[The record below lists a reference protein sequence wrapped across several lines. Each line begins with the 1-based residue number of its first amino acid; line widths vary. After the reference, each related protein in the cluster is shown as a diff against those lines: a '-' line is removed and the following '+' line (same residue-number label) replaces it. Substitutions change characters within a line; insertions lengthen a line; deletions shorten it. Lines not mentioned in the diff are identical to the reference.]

1 MIKFLF
7 KGLMRDRHRSFLPA
21 IVTALG
27 VFLTVVF
34 YCYITGIMGDT
45 IEMSARFESGH
56 VKVMSRAYL
65 ENKNQNPIDLALLG
79 AEDIIT
85 ELEEMNPDMAWAERI
100 RFGGLLD
107 IPDENGDTKSQG
119 TAMGMGVDLLSENTM
134 EVERLNILQA
144 IKTGTIPSKPGE
156 ILISNQF
163 AEKLEVNIGDD
174 ATLISSNMDGGMAF
188 YNFTIVG
195 TFAFG
200 TNALDKGMIIADI
213 EDVRMALGM
222 YDATA
227 EILGF
232 FPSGYYESELA
243 EEITN
248 TYNLSKEIDPDRFAP
263 VMVTLKE
270 ENSMG
275 QILDLADAMGFFMV
289 FLFIVAMSIV
299 LWNAGLIGGLRR
311 YGEFGLRL
319 AIGEA
324 KGHVYKTQIMES
336 VLVGLIGSVV
346 GTIFGLLL
354 SYWMQEHGINVE
366 SFMKTSSMMMPNVF
380 KSRITPT
387 AFWIGFIPGLFSS
400 VLGTMLSGIGIYK
413 RSTAK
418 LFKEL
423 EH

>member
-7 KGLMRDRHRSFLPA
+7 KGLLRDRHRSTLPI

-27 VFLTVVF
+27 VFLTVTF
-34 YCYITGIMGDT
+34 YCYITGVMGDT

-85 ELEEMNPDMAWAERI
+85 ELEEMDPDIAWVERI

-107 IPDENGDTKSQG
+107 IPDQNGDTKSQG

-134 EVERLNILQA
+134 EVDRLNILQA
-144 IKTGTIPSKPGE
+144 IKTGTMPSKPGE

-163 AEKLEVNIGDD
+163 AEKLEAKIGDD

-195 TFAFG
+195 TFTFG

-248 TYNLSKEIDPDRFAP
+248 TYNLSKESDPDRFAP

-324 KGHVYKTQIMES
+324 KSHVYKTQIMES

>member
-1 MIKFLF
+1 
-7 KGLMRDRHRSFLPA
+7 
-21 IVTALG
+21 
-27 VFLTVVF
+27 
-34 YCYITGIMGDT
+34 
-45 IEMSARFESGH
+45 
-56 VKVMSRAYL
+56 
-65 ENKNQNPIDLALLG
+65 
-79 AEDIIT
+79 
-85 ELEEMNPDMAWAERI
+85 
-100 RFGGLLD
+100 
-107 IPDENGDTKSQG
+107 
-119 TAMGMGVDLLSENTM
+119 
-134 EVERLNILQA
+134 
-144 IKTGTIPSKPGE
+144 
-156 ILISNQF
+156 
-163 AEKLEVNIGDD
+163 
-174 ATLISSNMDGGMAF
+174 
-188 YNFTIVG
+188 
-195 TFAFG
+195 
-200 TNALDKGMIIADI
+200 
-213 EDVRMALGM
+213 MALGM

-248 TYNLSKEIDPDRFAP
+248 TYNLSKESDPDRFAP

-324 KGHVYKTQIMES
+324 KSHVYKTQIMES

>member
-7 KGLMRDRHRSFLPA
+7 KGLLRDSHRSALPI

-27 VFLTVVF
+27 VFLTVTF
-34 YCYITGIMGDT
+34 YCYITGVMGDT

-79 AEDIIT
+79 AGDIIA
-85 ELEEMNPDMAWAERI
+85 ELEEMNPEMAWAERI

-107 IPDENGDTKSQG
+107 IPDKNGDTKSQG

-144 IKTGTIPSKPGE
+144 IKTGTMPSKPGE

-213 EDVRMALGM
+213 EDVRRALGM

-232 FPSGYYESELA
+232 FPSGYYEADLA
-243 EEITN
+243 EEVTN
-248 TYNLSKEIDPDRFAP
+248 AYNLSKESDPDRYAP

-324 KGHVYKTQIMES
+324 KSHVYKTQIMES
-336 VLVGLIGSVV
+336 VLVGIIGSVV

-354 SYWMQEHGINVE
+354 SYWMQEKGINVE
-366 SFMKTSSMMMPNVF
+366 SFMKSTTMMMPNVF

>member
-7 KGLMRDRHRSFLPA
+7 KGLLRDSHRSALPI

-27 VFLTVVF
+27 VFLTVTF
-34 YCYITGIMGDT
+34 YCYITGVMGDT

-56 VKVMSRAYL
+56 VKVMSRAYM

-79 AEDIIT
+79 AEDIIA
-85 ELEEMNPDMAWAERI
+85 ELEEMNPEMAWVERI

-107 IPDENGDTKSQG
+107 IPDKNGDTKSQG

-144 IKTGTIPSKPGE
+144 IKTGTMPSKPGE

-163 AEKLEVNIGDD
+163 AEKLEVNIGDN
-174 ATLISSNMDGGMAF
+174 ATLISSNMYGGIAF
-188 YNFTIVG
+188 YNFTIGV
-195 TFAFG
+195 TFVFG
-200 TNALDKGMIIADI
+200 TKALDKGRIIADI

-248 TYNLSKEIDPDRFAP
+248 TYNLSKESDPDRFAP

-324 KGHVYKTQIMES
+324 KSHVYKTQIMES
-336 VLVGLIGSVV
+336 VLVGLIGSVI